1 MFANDFDSDREKVQS
16 TLIDLMAG
24 AMALFLTLNW
34 FKALVQAIR
43 GELKDAADK
52 PGMTIIESTAKRI
65 AR

>member
-1 MFANDFDSDREKVQS
+1 MFANEVDSDREKVQS

-43 GELKDAADK
+43 RELKDAAGK
-52 PGMTIIESTAKRI
+52 PGMTIIESMAKRI